1 MAGVF
6 TLKAFQF
13 VMNWHCLQATYCVPT
28 QDVKKAGFQLASFN
42 SLHWLCSLIWRSLQ
56 SWYEPNSHRSE
67 KREPS
72 GSVMANVTNQPRR
85 NLGTF
90 MDNSLNR
97 SCNQYLLPQPLFWS
111 MVQKKTLVED
121 RFGLLYILQVTG
133 HKSQMHYSHIPSP
146 HFHHFTPYW
155 FPPWVSLYSP
165 GI

>member
-42 SLHWLCSLIWRSLQ
+42 KIHWLCSLIWRSLQ
-56 SWYEPNSHRSE
+56 SWYKPNSHKSE
-67 KREPS
+67 KSEPS
-72 GSVMANVTNQPRR
+72 GSVMATVTNQPRR

-111 MVQKKTLVED
+111 MVPFQKIGGRPVWHFLH
-121 RFGLLYILQVTG
+121 VTC
-133 HKSQMHYSHIPSP
+133 HWTIPSP

-165 GI
+165 RI